1 MYTSILPGIYCE
13 NVWLSDLFVF
23 QVFFFDEKRGEYE
36 CIAVAHH
43 QDTALLQTGLCE
55 KCIAN
60 RRSYVLKP
68 SYQLPFFL
76 RRFFCKFF

>member
-13 NVWLSDLFVF
+13 NVWLSDMSLF
-23 QVFFFDEKRGEYE
+23 QVFFFDEKRGAYE

-43 QDTALLQTGLCE
+43 QDTALLQAGPWE
-55 KCIAN
+55 KCITN

-68 SYQLPFFL
+68 ASILSA
-76 RRFFCKFF
+76 